1 MITGLTLKKEKA
13 MLKKYIQPQT
23 DTVKVQ
29 AQEILA
35 GSDQTFKVLPSDG
48 EDPKIITK
56 DDMESKF
63 NHYDVWED

>member
-1 MITGLTLKKEKA
+1 

-35 GSDQTFKVLPSDG
+35 GSDLTIQVLPSD
-48 EDPKIITK
+48 DPNGTITK
-56 DDMESKF
+56 DEMDSKP

>member
-35 GSDQTFKVLPSDG
+35 GSTQYDIKPDVTITSG
-48 EDPKIITK
+48 E
-56 DDMESKF
+56 MESKP
-63 NHYDVWED
+63 NYHYDVWED

>member
-1 MITGLTLKKEKA
+1 

-35 GSDQTFKVLPSDG
+35 GSDQTFKILSSDDPNGDTTITSG
-48 EDPKIITK
+48 E
-56 DDMESKF
+56 MESKS

>member
-1 MITGLTLKKEKA
+1 

-35 GSDQTFKVLPSDG
+35 GSDPTFKILSSDDPNGGTINSG
-48 EDPKIITK
+48 E
-56 DDMESKF
+56 MESKPN
-63 NHYDVWED
+63 NHYNVWED

>member
-1 MITGLTLKKEKA
+1 

-35 GSDQTFKVLPSDG
+35 GSDLTIQVLPSD
-48 EDPKIITK
+48 DPDGTITK
-56 DDMESKF
+56 DEMESKP
-63 NHYDVWED
+63 NHYNVWED

>member
-1 MITGLTLKKEKA
+1 
-13 MLKKYIQPQT
+13 MLKKYIKPQT

-35 GSDQTFKVLPSDG
+35 GSDLTIQVLPSD
-48 EDPKIITK
+48 DPDGTITK
-56 DDMESKF
+56 DEMESKF

>member
-1 MITGLTLKKEKA
+1 

-29 AQEILA
+29 AQAILA
-35 GSDQTFKVLPSDG
+35 GSERFYIKPSDEATITPG
-48 EDPKIITK
+48 E
-56 DDMESKF
+56 MESKSN

>member
-29 AQEILA
+29 PQAILA
-35 GSDQTFKVLPSDG
+35 GSEKFYIKPEG
-48 EDPKIITK
+48 ETITSGE
-56 DDMESKF
+56 MESKP
-63 NHYDVWED
+63 NHHYNVWED

>member
-1 MITGLTLKKEKA
+1 
-13 MLKKYIQPQT
+13 MLKKYIKPQT

-35 GSDQTFKVLPSDG
+35 GSDLTIQVLPSDDPDGTINSG
-48 EDPKIITK
+48 E
-56 DDMESKF
+56 MESKP

>member
-1 MITGLTLKKEKA
+1 

-35 GSDQTFKVLPSDG
+35 GSDLTIQVLPSDDPDGTINSG
-48 EDPKIITK
+48 E
-56 DDMESKF
+56 MESKP

>member
-1 MITGLTLKKEKA
+1 

-35 GSDQTFKVLPSDG
+35 GSDLTIQVLPSD
-48 EDPKIITK
+48 DPDGTITK
-56 DDMESKF
+56 DEMESKF

>member
-1 MITGLTLKKEKA
+1 
-13 MLKKYIQPQT
+13 MLKKYIKPQT

-35 GSDQTFKVLPSDG
+35 GSDLTTQVLPSD
-48 EDPKIITK
+48 DPDGTITSSE
-56 DDMESKF
+56 MESKS

>member
-1 MITGLTLKKEKA
+1 
-13 MLKKYIQPQT
+13 MLKKYIKPQT

-35 GSDQTFKVLPSDG
+35 GSDLTIQVLPSDDPDGTITSG
-48 EDPKIITK
+48 E
-56 DDMESKF
+56 MESKS

>member
-1 MITGLTLKKEKA
+1 
-13 MLKKYIQPQT
+13 MLKKYIKPQT

-35 GSDQTFKVLPSDG
+35 GSDLTIQVLPSDDQNG
-48 EDPKIITK
+48 TITK
-56 DDMESKF
+56 DEMESKP

>member
-1 MITGLTLKKEKA
+1 

-35 GSDQTFKVLPSDG
+35 GSDPTFKILAPDDPNGDTTITSG
-48 EDPKIITK
+48 E
-56 DDMESKF
+56 MESKS
-63 NHYDVWED
+63 NHYNVWEN

>member
-1 MITGLTLKKEKA
+1 
-13 MLKKYIQPQT
+13 MLKKYIKPQT

-35 GSDQTFKVLPSDG
+35 GSDLTIQVLPSDDPDGTITSG
-48 EDPKIITK
+48 E
-56 DDMESKF
+56 MESKSN

>member
-1 MITGLTLKKEKA
+1 

-35 GSDQTFKVLPSDG
+35 GSDLTIQVLPSDDPDGTITSG
-48 EDPKIITK
+48 E
-56 DDMESKF
+56 MESKP

>member
-1 MITGLTLKKEKA
+1 

-35 GSDQTFKVLPSDG
+35 GSDQTFKILSSD
-48 EDPKIITK
+48 DPNGTITK
-56 DDMESKF
+56 DEMESKS

>member
-1 MITGLTLKKEKA
+1 
-13 MLKKYIQPQT
+13 MLKKYIKPQT

-35 GSDQTFKVLPSDG
+35 GSDLTIQVLPSDDPNGGTINSG
-48 EDPKIITK
+48 E
-56 DDMESKF
+56 MESKS

>member
-1 MITGLTLKKEKA
+1 
-13 MLKKYIQPQT
+13 MLKKYIKPQT

-35 GSDQTFKVLPSDG
+35 GSDPTFKILSSD
-48 EDPKIITK
+48 DPNGTITK
-56 DDMESKF
+56 DEMESKS

>member
-1 MITGLTLKKEKA
+1 
-13 MLKKYIQPQT
+13 MLKKYIKPQT

-35 GSDQTFKVLPSDG
+35 GSDLTIQVLPSD
-48 EDPKIITK
+48 DPDGTITK
-56 DDMESKF
+56 DEMESKT

>member
-1 MITGLTLKKEKA
+1 

-35 GSDQTFKVLPSDG
+35 GSTQYDIKSDVTITSG
-48 EDPKIITK
+48 E
-56 DDMESKF
+56 MESKP
-63 NHYDVWED
+63 NYHYDVWED